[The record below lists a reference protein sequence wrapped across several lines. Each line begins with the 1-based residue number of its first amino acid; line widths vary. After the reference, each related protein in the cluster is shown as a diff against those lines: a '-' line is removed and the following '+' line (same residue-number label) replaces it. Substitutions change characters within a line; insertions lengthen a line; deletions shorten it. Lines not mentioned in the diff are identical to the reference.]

1 MRALRT
7 GWMVAVASAAMGA
20 ATLAAVPASAS
31 VPVPPAGPSAFSAAA
46 WPGLGLAGSP
56 VRLMSSAP
64 ASYASGYQASV
75 ANLDGLQ
82 QSDGEVTATP
92 QAQAWVSVAFD
103 ATGNPAR
110 ADSALS
116 WLLRQQESD
125 GSWAHDTASTGV
137 ALWALAE
144 HARLGAGAAYLRANW
159 SAIHAA
165 AGYLVA
171 NQDQATGAIGPA
183 GGPYLATN
191 DGEALLGLQAA
202 ADAAAIIGET
212 SGASAWAPALS
223 RGWAGLESDVGLAHE
238 QATDFFANALFDPG
252 SGTLPQRREVAGASD
267 LALTYP
273 GWGVKTGPGWYDGMD
288 WVSAKATFM
297 YVLAAV
303 RNGLPEQA
311 GSQYDGGLNMQC
323 PDGSFS
329 TQYHPPVGPQTGNFS
344 SGPSCQG
351 AQDNPEL
358 TALYLLATNALL
370 GTRADPHLPPTWDT
384 ATVVTGGRTMT
395 LRQRLTV
402 DPSVPFASRRVAVIV
417 GTANGNESGM
427 AMGAAYEALT
437 QGYLPRIFWYLN
449 SGDGNNGTLYSLS
462 DLFPNLSRYSVI
474 VIGDDALTTPP
485 GGYACSGGSCVSP
498 TPLRYFTSNAAAVA
512 AWVHAGGRLV
522 SLGDATAVPLGGTLA
537 AQTTAAPAPI
547 EQVAFT
553 GAAGS
558 LRHSP
563 NQLSDAS
570 VSGWSPGTPDYYSA
584 AGSYTV
590 LAQGQSGGE
599 PVPVMIGQRYGAG
612 RVLQTT
618 LESASA
624 AHDFGQVAANEL
636 TWAMTGLPAGPAT
649 SANTGFATTA
659 PADYGRLASQAA
671 AAITPGWWQPAVSRY
686 VAPPGVQDAC
696 PDGYSSVWPVSQV
709 YAAGLDLGSASLV
722 AEAEQALP
730 VYYDAAVGA
739 YQDCPPDHMFYY
751 DDNGWLVNDMM
762 TEYGKTHAASLLRSA
777 ETVFTFLK
785 TGWRKSGGEEFYKGC
800 GCVEQVATGTFLEAA
815 LRLYRATGQAGYLRW
830 AQKIYAWDNAH
841 MEAGPSGNGLYYDT
855 LTGPTF
861 TDSIQ
866 FTYDTGVMLEADV
879 LWYRVT
885 GNRRYLLTAQ
895 RLATAASAAFV
906 DPADGVM
913 AQAGASGPAFN
924 SIYLQAAADLTAADG
939 NPQWL
944 RLGETSASAA
954 VLWDQGRTPA
964 GTTYGANWD
973 GVNAYYDP
981 GNLDV
986 LTQAGTVRLL
996 AILADARR
1004 R

>member
-1 MRALRT
+1 MRALRS
-7 GWMVAVASAAMGA
+7 GWAAVAVSVAVCVAALTG
-20 ATLAAVPASAS
+20 VPASAS
-31 VPVPPAGPSAFSAAA
+31 VAPVATSVFSTGA
-46 WPGLGLAGSP
+46 WPGLGGFGVGGSA
-56 VRLMSSAP
+56 VRLVSSAP
-64 ASYASGYQASV
+64 ASYANGYQASV
-75 ANLDGLQ
+75 ENLDGLQ
-82 QSDGEVTATP
+82 ESDGEVTATP
-92 QAQAWVSVAFD
+92 EEQAWVAAAFD
-103 ATGNPAR
+103 ATGDPAR
-110 ADSALS
+110 AASALA
-116 WLLRQQESD
+116 WLLSQQDSD
-125 GSWAHDTASTGV
+125 GSWANDTASTGV

-159 SAIHAA
+159 SAIQAA
-165 AGYLVA
+165 ADYLVA

-212 SGASAWAPALS
+212 VGARAWAPALS
-223 RGWAGLESDVGLAHE
+223 HGWAGLEGDVGLAHE
-238 QATDFFANALFDPG
+238 QSTDFFANALFDPD
-252 SGTLPQRREVAGASD
+252 SGTLRQRREVAGASE

-273 GWGVKTGPGWYDGMD
+273 GWGVKAGPGWYDGTD
-288 WVSAKATFM
+288 WVSAQATFM

-323 PDGSFS
+323 PDGSFGS
-329 TQYHPPVGPQTGNFS
+329 QYHPPVGPQTGSFS

-351 AQDNPEL
+351 AQDDPGL

-370 GTRADPHLPPTWDT
+370 GTQADPHLPPSWDT
-384 ATVVTGGRTMT
+384 ATVVTGGHAVT
-395 LRQRLTV
+395 LSQRLTV
-402 DPSVPFASRRVAVIV
+402 DPSVPFASRRVAVIA
-417 GTANGNESGM
+417 GTSNGNESGL
-427 AMGAAYEALT
+427 AMDAAYEALA
-437 QGYLPRIFWYLN
+437 QGYLPWIFWYLN

-462 DLFPNLSRYSVI
+462 DLFANLSRYSVI
-474 VIGDDALTTPP
+474 VIGDNALTAPS
-485 GGYACSGGSCVSP
+485 GGYACSGGSCASP
-498 TPLRYFTSNAAAVA
+498 TPLQYFTSNATALA

-537 AQTTAAPAPI
+537 AQTAVAPTPI

-553 GAAGS
+553 SAAGS
-558 LRHSP
+558 LRTSP
-563 NQLSDAS
+563 YRLNDAS
-570 VSGWSPGTPDYYSA
+570 VSGWSPGTPDYYSS

-590 LAQGQSGGE
+590 LAQGESE
-599 PVPVMIGQRYGAG
+599 PVMIGQQYGAG

-618 LESASA
+618 LEVASA

-636 TWAMTGLPAGPAT
+636 TWAMAGLPSGTA
-649 SANTGFATTA
+649 A
-659 PADYGRLASQAA
+659 PADYGQLASQAA
-671 AAITPGWWQPAVSRY
+671 AAITPGWWQPSVSRY
-686 VAPPGVQDAC
+686 IAPACVQDAC
-696 PDGYSSVWPVSQV
+696 TDGYSSVWPVSQI
-709 YAAGLDLGSASLV
+709 YATGLDLGSASLV
-722 AEAEQALP
+722 AEAKQALA
-730 VYYDAAVGA
+730 VYYNPTVGA
-739 YQDCPPDHMFYY
+739 YQDCPPDGTFYY

-762 TEYGKTHAASLLRSA
+762 TEYSQTHAASLLQRA
-777 ETVFTFLK
+777 ETVFSYLK
-785 TGWRKSGGEEFYKGC
+785 TGWLATGGEEFYPDC
-800 GCVEQVATGTFLEAA
+800 GCVEQVATGNFLQAA
-815 LRLYRATGQAGYLRW
+815 LRLYQATGQETYLQW
-830 AQKIYAWDNAH
+830 AQTIYAWDNAH

-855 LTGPTF
+855 LTGSTL

-885 GNRRYLLTAQ
+885 GNRQYLVTAQ

-924 SIYLQAAADLTAADG
+924 SIYLQAAADLAAADG

-944 RLGETSASAA
+944 RIGETSASAA
-954 VLWDQGRTPA
+954 ALWDQDHTSA

-973 GVNAYYDP
+973 GANAYYDP

-986 LTQAGTVRLL
+986 LTQAGTATLF
-996 AILADARR
+996 AILADAKDR
-1004 R
+1004 